1 MSTLWVVRHGQA
13 SFFEDDYDRLSALG
27 EEQAR
32 RLGALWAKR
41 ELKFDQVYCGPR
53 VRHVET
59 ARLAGQQLSAAGIPW
74 PESHTSP
81 DFDEYAAEAVLKTA
95 LPGLIE
101 RHESIR
107 KLQEA
112 VTASRDRAETLRNF
126 QRLYEVVIGQW
137 VRGELPL
144 ADVEPWPEFRARVL
158 RGLERIAAE
167 APRGANVVLF
177 TSGGPVGVA
186 VERALNTP
194 ERSTLQL
201 AWMVQNGAYSEFLF
215 SADRF
220 TLSRYNVVDHLDDPA
235 LITYR

>member
-13 SFFEDDYDRLSALG
+13 SFFEADYDRLSPLG
-27 EEQAR
+27 EEQSR
-32 RLGALWAKR
+32 RLGALWSR
-41 ELKFDQVYCGPR
+41 RRIQFDQVHCGPR
-53 VRHVET
+53 VRHIET
-59 ARLAGQQLSAAGIPW
+59 ARLAGEQLVAAGITW
-74 PESHTSP
+74 PAPQVSP

-95 LPGLIE
+95 LPELIE
-101 RHESIR
+101 RHEPIR
-107 KLQEA
+107 RLQAE

-144 ADVEPWPEFRARVL
+144 DDVEPWPEFRARVL
-158 RGLERIAAE
+158 RGLERIAAK
-167 APRGANVVLF
+167 APRGANVALF

-186 VERALNTP
+186 VERALATA

-220 TLSRYNVVDHLDDPA
+220 TLSRYNVVDHLDEPA
-235 LITYR
+235 LLSYR